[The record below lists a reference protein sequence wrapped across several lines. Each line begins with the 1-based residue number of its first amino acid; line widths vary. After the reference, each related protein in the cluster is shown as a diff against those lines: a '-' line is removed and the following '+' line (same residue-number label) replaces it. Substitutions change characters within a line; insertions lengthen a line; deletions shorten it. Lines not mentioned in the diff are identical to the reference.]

1 MTPFLNFFRPLF
13 VHSVG
18 GVFPRCARGRE
29 CTPHSICGFMHP
41 PLLFLSAK
49 EKEERRARCRRKRG
63 PFAFGLHSNPDRC
76 RASFRKALL
85 LLRAPPESR
94 CGRETMCFYPSAPK
108 WAEPLRFRKGN
119 AFDKQGCPVGKVF
132 RYSKFPLWRAFRM
145 RLLSLSAA
153 TPLVKQYLLR
163 KLNGRGI
170 LHFLLIDCVL
180 PTERQRRRCG
190 NACER
195 TSKLLHWQC
204 LETHLFAAA
213 LSVAKPLHAL
223 FSLHRARHVSFFSRE
238 KRNGGRNRPPARAAG
253 GKSLFFGRRK
263 RRGGCKRI
271 PLTQ

>member
-108 WAEPLRFRKGN
+108 WAEPFCFRKGN
-119 AFDKQGCPVGKVF
+119 AFGKKSCLVTKSISSF
-132 RYSKFPLWRAFRM
+132 SVSVLVRLSNAYILLFPL
-145 RLLSLSAA
+145 
-153 TPLVKQYLLR
+153 PL
-163 KLNGRGI
+163 
-170 LHFLLIDCVL
+170 
-180 PTERQRRRCG
+180 
-190 NACER
+190 
-195 TSKLLHWQC
+195 
-204 LETHLFAAA
+204 
-213 LSVAKPLHAL
+213 
-223 FSLHRARHVSFFSRE
+223 RE
-238 KRNGGRNRPPARAAG
+238 QNDICCTN
-253 GKSLFFGRRK
+253 
-263 RRGGCKRI
+263 
-271 PLTQ
+271 